1 MITSFRFRDRRYHLV
16 LSFEDNGQQYYILK
30 YYGRYKQWWH
40 YEVVSD
46 SEYEWMLDR
55 GTNKKYGKKTM
66 D

>member
-1 MITSFRFRDRRYHLV
+1 MITSFRFHDRRYHLV
-16 LSFEDNGQQYYILK
+16 LPFEDNGQQYYILK

-46 SEYEWMLDR
+46 SMYEWMLDR